1 MSELEVSDFAPC
13 IWHRNLRNLNAQL
26 HGFTV
31 NPRCAPKGDMLS
43 STYSSLCRPLV
54 YVEQSNGAG
63 ERSALVQRER
73 ST

>member
-1 MSELEVSDFAPC
+1 MVLDLEDSSWAAWTTLRSEG
-13 IWHRNLRNLNAQL
+13 NARS
-26 HGFTV
+26 HPDDE
-31 NPRCAPKGDMLS
+31 PRE
-43 STYSSLCRPLV
+43 SSLCRPLV